1 MKGLLLNRAIEQ
13 MAVEVS
19 GQMDDL
25 MWNIH
30 TQDSIHPIDRHLLI
44 DICLRKDAFDFILPS
59 DEAVVAV
66 AMHKTTSNDRD
77 RYMTNDTE

>member
-1 MKGLLLNRAIEQ
+1 

-19 GQMDDL
+19 SQMDDL
-25 MWNIH
+25 MWSIH
-30 TQDSIHPIDRHLLI
+30 TQDSIHSIDRHLLI
-44 DICLRKDAFDFILPS
+44 DICVSKDAFDFVLPS

-66 AMHKTTSNDRD
+66 AIHNKNVTTSNDRD